1 MRKDSHEFDSL
12 FEDEKKDE
20 KSQKID
26 NLFTFDDMAPHVRPD
41 EAKPA
46 AADKT
51 ATDAP
56 PKKKRTSE
64 DFEPDMDA
72 LLVTAQSPLV
82 IEGLKYLT
90 RRDFSSGTLPIY
102 AEAVSGVEV
111 FIKILERNPNNYYKL
126 TEVINTDD
134 DCKTIE
140 TTALRLYKM
149 KYHYNPQSDNQ
160 ILQAYEML
168 RNRLKI
174 GYNKVL
180 LSTSMIDI
188 RKYFLL
194 SGNLNTEKIAG
205 LAAKN
210 DAELKDDI
218 AKFTRHFNVAIELM
232 KVGDYEITR
241 GVRGR
246 DVNAFIIRASQL
258 LAYYSHISGNQKLEE
273 HYQRLHENY
282 KKYIITR

>member
-1 MRKDSHEFDSL
+1 MQRDSHEFDSL
-12 FEDEKKDE
+12 FEDEEKDE
-20 KSQKID
+20 KSKKID
-26 NLFTFDDMAPHVRPD
+26 NLFTFNDMAPHERKD

-46 AADKT
+46 EADKP
-51 ATDAP
+51 AP
-56 PKKKRTSE
+56 QAPGKRKRTSE

-90 RRDFSSGTLPIY
+90 RKDFSGGTLPIY

-111 FIKILERNPNNYYKL
+111 FIKILERNPKNYYKL
-126 TEVINTDD
+126 SKVFNTDD
-134 DCKTIE
+134 DCKKIE
-140 TTALRLYKM
+140 TTVLRLYQIKFH
-149 KYHYNPQSDNQ
+149 YHPQTDGQ

-174 GYNKVL
+174 GYNKAL

-188 RKYFLL
+188 KKYFLL
-194 SGNLNTEKIAG
+194 SGNLDMQKIDS
-205 LAAKN
+205 LFTRK
-210 DAELKDDI
+210 DVELSDNI

-232 KVGDYEITR
+232 KMGDYEITR

-246 DVNAFIIRASQL
+246 DVNTFVIRASQL
-258 LAYYSHISGNQKLEE
+258 LAYYSHIAGNQKLEE
-273 HYQRLHENY
+273 HYRRLHENY